1 MKKQV
6 KLSFKLTK
14 SKKNENEMD
23 NHKDFLDDKLELLK
37 DNDENS
43 ENFKR
48 VNILPDLET
57 DMPSRAWRRMSERQT
72 FKTVTPLN
80 IHSPVKPDCLRFV
93 CLSDTHS
100 KLHVDDMLNFYI
112 PPGDILLHAGDFTMK
127 GRPLEIERFNEALGK
142 LSHKKKIVI
151 AGNHELSFDESLF
164 TEANCFGES
173 VGVVKRYLRSKGL
186 KSVREILT
194 NAIYLQD
201 SMVTVCGINIYG
213 SPWQPRYCSWAFN
226 VIRGE
231 EILQK
236 WNWIPENVDILITHG
251 PPVGHGDLTKAGIN
265 VGCVELLNTVQKRVK
280 PNYHLFGHIH
290 EGYGVTTDG
299 ETLFIN
305 ASSCTKGYKLSNP
318 PIIFDVPLP
327 PGQSKDRLLE
337 SVEVVSYSKEESSSK
352 TVIGIS
358 KKDIDNK
365 LLTFQ
370 QLKLTKTKAE

>member
-1 MKKQV
+1 MIRPDQELKIYLKSKKMK
-6 KLSFKLTK
+6 KLSFKSTK
-14 SKKNENEMD
+14 SKENEKEI
-23 NHKDFLDDKLELLK
+23 KDFSYDKYEILK
-37 DNDENS
+37 DKDENS
-43 ENFKR
+43 EYSKQ

-57 DMPSRAWRRMSERQT
+57 DISSRAWKRMNEKQT
-72 FKTVTPLN
+72 FETVTPLN

-100 KLHVDDMLNFYI
+100 KLHVDNMLNFYV
-112 PPGDILLHAGDFTMK
+112 PPGDILLHAGDFTNE
-127 GRPLEIERFNEALGK
+127 GRPLEIERFNEFLGK

-151 AGNHELSFDESLF
+151 AGNHELSFDENLF
-164 TEANCFGES
+164 TEAYCFKERIDE
-173 VGVVKRYLRSKGL
+173 VKRYLRSKRI
-186 KSVREILT
+186 KFVREMVT

-201 SMVTVCGINIYG
+201 SMVSVCGINIYG
-213 SPWQPRYCSWAFN
+213 SPWQPLYRSWAFN
-226 VIRGE
+226 VNRGE

-280 PNYHLFGHIH
+280 PKYHLFGHVH

-299 ETLFIN
+299 ETVYIN
-305 ASSCTKGYKLSNP
+305 ASSCTKEYNLSNS

-327 PGQSKDRLLE
+327 PGQSKDRLRK
-337 SVEVVSYSKEESSSK
+337 SVKVVSYSKEESSSK

-358 KKDIDNK
+358 QNDIDNK
-365 LLTFQ
+365 R
-370 QLKLTKTKAE
+370 

>member
-1 MKKQV
+1 MKKLL
-6 KLSFKLTK
+6 KLSIKSTK
-14 SKKNENEMD
+14 SKKNEID
-23 NHKDFLDDKLELLK
+23 NHEDFLDDEFLK
-37 DNDENS
+37 DNNENS
-43 ENFKR
+43 ENFRQDK
-48 VNILPDLET
+48 ILPDLET
-57 DMPSRAWRRMSERQT
+57 DMPSRAWRRMSEKQT
-72 FKTVTPLN
+72 FKTVAPLN

-100 KLHVDDMLNFYI
+100 KLHVDDMSKFYV

-142 LSHKKKIVI
+142 LPHKKKIVI
-151 AGNHELSFDESLF
+151 AGNHELSFDDSLF

-173 VGVVKRYLRSKGL
+173 IGTVERYLKTKGL
-186 KSVREILT
+186 KSVRGLLT

-213 SPWQPRYCSWAFN
+213 SPWQPRFCDWAFN

-251 PPVGHGDLTKAGIN
+251 PPVGHGDVTKAGIN

-280 PNYHLFGHIH
+280 PKYHLFGHIH
-290 EGYGVTTDG
+290 EGYGLTTDG
-299 ETLFIN
+299 ETMFIN
-305 ASSCTKGYKLSNP
+305 ASSCTKGYKLCNP

-327 PGQSKDRLLE
+327 PGQSKDSLLE
-337 SVEVVSYSKEESSSK
+337 SVELVYFSKEESSSK
-352 TVIGIS
+352 PVIGIS
-358 KKDIDNK
+358 QKDKDKK
-365 LLTFQ
+365 LLTLT
-370 QLKLTKTKAE
+370 QLKLTKTKTE